1 MKPYQFSL
9 WENKVISKYLSANGH
24 GKHSAGRKEKD
35 ENMAL
40 VPAPSEAQGAVTQPV
55 RTGTGLEHPAQT
67 KREVLQLTGTE
78 ALLTSL

>member
-24 GKHSAGRKEKD
+24 GKLSAGRKEKD

-40 VPAPSEAQGAVTQPV
+40 VPAPSEAQGVVTQPA
-55 RTGTGLEHPAQT
+55 RTGTGLEHSAHA
-67 KREVLQLTGTE
+67 KREVL
-78 ALLTSL
+78 